1 MRLLVIEDEKD
12 LLDAL
17 LRGFRKLQ
25 YTVDGAMD
33 GLEGLALA
41 QDRAYDLIV
50 LDLNLPGM
58 DGLEVLKNIREA
70 DRETKVL
77 ILSAR
82 AAFQE
87 RIRGLDMGADD
98 YLVKPFDFGELDAR
112 VRNLLRRKFTTEA
125 MVLSLGEVRLDTVQ
139 RAALTQEGFDLA
151 LSPKEYA
158 ILEYLVRHRGKPVP
172 AEELIEHIWGE
183 DALFS
188 NTVKVH
194 MSLLRRKLEPYAGK
208 NAIQNIR
215 GVGYWIG
222 EDVS

>member
-12 LLDAL
+12 LLEAL

-25 YTVDGAMD
+25 YVADGAMD
-33 GLEGLALA
+33 GLEGLTLA
-41 QDRAYDLIV
+41 QENVYDLIV

-58 DGLEVLKNIREA
+58 DGLEVLRNIRQV
-70 DRETKVL
+70 DKETKVL

-82 AAFQE
+82 TAFQE

-125 MVLSLGEVRLDTVQ
+125 VTLSLGSIHLDMVRRV
-139 RAALTQEGFDLA
+139 ALTQEGFSLE

-158 ILEYLVRHRGKPVP
+158 ILEYLLLHRGTPVP

-183 DALFS
+183 DAMFS

-194 MSLLRRKLEPYAGK
+194 MSLLRRKLEPYTGK

-222 EDVS
+222 EEA